1 MFVYELSGC
10 EFESRREVL
19 SSFSK
24 SIHHT
29 FDEYHHEKC
38 LDPSY
43 SRVRNKR
50 HPLPVI
56 KFHWE
61 DKHKN
66 ILATK
71 KKKNK

>member
-1 MFVYELSGC
+1 M
-10 EFESRREVL
+10 L

-29 FDEYHHEKC
+29 FGDYRHEKS

-43 SRVRNKR
+43 CRVRNKR
-50 HPLPVI
+50 HPLSAI
-56 KFHWE
+56 KFYWE

-66 ILATK
+66 ILATPQ
-71 KKKNK
+71 NKYYRCNNK